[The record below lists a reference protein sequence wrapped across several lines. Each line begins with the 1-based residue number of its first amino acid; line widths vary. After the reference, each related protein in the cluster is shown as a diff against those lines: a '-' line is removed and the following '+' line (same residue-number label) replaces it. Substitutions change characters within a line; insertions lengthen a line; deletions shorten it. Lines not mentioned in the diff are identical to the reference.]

1 MAIRDIATASAFL
14 AAMVTSYVMPSQS
27 QADNFHPGRV
37 IERGSDAPVTADVKA
52 WAPSQRSDSGGG
64 CPEFGSAPADAQIS
78 NPSNGEFGLTVS
90 TDISTYH
97 VVYCS
102 NGYHERIDQH
112 LPNNQSGTYVVPIP
126 AQLRKH
132 SDAEAASIQS
142 DAIFVALS
150 ALNELGYLY
159 QVNPEAFEAA
169 MSSYGGTISEQ
180 NSSAGEVFGGL
191 QNLVAQWA
199 PSF

>member
-1 MAIRDIATASAFL
+1 MAIRAISTASAFL
-14 AAMVTSYVMPSQS
+14 GALATSHVMPSQA

-37 IERGSDAPVTADVKA
+37 IERGSDAPVSADVKA
-52 WAPSQRSDSGGG
+52 WAPSQRSDSGGS
-64 CPEFGSAPADAQIS
+64 CPEFGNAPADAQTS
-78 NPSNGEFGLTVS
+78 DPSNGEFRLTVS
-90 TDISTYH
+90 KGISTYH

-112 LPNNQSGTYVVPIP
+112 LPNDQSGSSVIPIP
-126 AQLRKH
+126 AQLRRH
-132 SDAEAASIQS
+132 SEMESASIQA
-142 DAIFVALS
+142 DIIYVALF

-159 QVNPEAFEAA
+159 QVDPEAFQAA

-191 QNLVAQWA
+191 QSLVAQWA